1 MLNRVLRIDK
11 KKKKKKKTRTFKIPL
26 RTALRIYI
34 LLPSTVSA
42 GNQLIQVV

>member
-11 KKKKKKKTRTFKIPL
+11 KNRTFKIPL

-34 LLPSTVSA
+34 LLPFTVSA
-42 GNQLIQVV
+42 GKQLIQVV